1 MLGIDLL
8 EPYSFEFFRHGI
20 IVATIAGALCG
31 LLGVFVI
38 LRGMSYIGHGLSH
51 AVFGGAAA
59 SAVIGV
65 NFFIGAGIWG
75 VVSGVLI
82 ARVARRRVLGAD
94 AAIGVVTTAS
104 FALGLALM
112 NRYGQAS
119 KSIEAVLFG
128 SVLGVRFTDIV
139 AVAAVALLSLAIIV
153 VWYRRLLFSTFDRDV
168 AQVSGV
174 NVGLVEAVLLALLS
188 LTILVTMRADGT
200 QAIPDHIG
208 EVEALV
214 GAYLSTQRQQHV
226 HVWTDDLARIRESTR
241 CGSRETG
248 DHRAKRCSGE
258 FAVRSLQGVRR
269 PTGDRVFE
277 FQHRARRSVGV
288 AVGEGRVKVS
298 GQTLGRLTQV
308 RVSHLL
314 NDWRRR
320 GSGSR
325 CRCRRLGIAQAVEGK
340 RLPGGNLRRTVSQTE
355 RHDPLA
361 DHARRI
367 GIDVDHDAGVFI
379 DSKHVRR
386 IVELAFEHRQ

>member
-1 MLGIDLL
+1 MIALDLL
-8 EPYSFEFFRHGI
+8 EPYGFEFFRHGI
-20 IVATIAGALCG
+20 VVATIAGALCG
-31 LLGVFVI
+31 LLGVFVV

-128 SVLGVRFTDIV
+128 SVLGVRAYDIV
-139 AVAAVALLSLAIIV
+139 AVTLVALLSLAIIV

-188 LTILVTMRADGT
+188 LTILVTMRVIGT
-200 QAIPDHIG
+200 LLISALLVIPAAAARMTTNSFTRLLWLSPLIG
-208 EVEALV
+208 AVTCFVGMNASYHLDTSASATIILIDALV
-214 GAYLSTQRQQHV
+214 FVVVYAVAGFKN
-226 HVWTDDLARIRESTR
+226 
-241 CGSRETG
+241 
-248 DHRAKRCSGE
+248 RAKM
-258 FAVRSLQGVRR
+258 ASLG
-269 PTGDRVFE
+269 
-277 FQHRARRSVGV
+277 
-288 AVGEGRVKVS
+288 
-298 GQTLGRLTQV
+298 
-308 RVSHLL
+308 HL
-314 NDWRRR
+314 
-320 GSGSR
+320 
-325 CRCRRLGIAQAVEGK
+325 
-340 RLPGGNLRRTVSQTE
+340 
-355 RHDPLA
+355 
-361 DHARRI
+361 
-367 GIDVDHDAGVFI
+367 
-379 DSKHVRR
+379 
-386 IVELAFEHRQ
+386 